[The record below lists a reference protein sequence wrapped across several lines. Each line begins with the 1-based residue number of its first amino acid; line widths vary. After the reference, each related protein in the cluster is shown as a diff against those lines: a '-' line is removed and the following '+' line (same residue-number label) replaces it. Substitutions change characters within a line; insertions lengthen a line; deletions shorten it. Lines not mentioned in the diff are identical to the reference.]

1 MGHGKPTS
9 TIFVKVH
16 WAGQIILQKLVVLT
30 RKLVQYCQWKFSS
43 TKSVPAVISKYYHI
57 LFILCRRIPY
67 CLADLSSQAVLSVGK
82 LEKGNDAG
90 FKKIQVDGSAAIRH
104 WPIEK
109 LNLTL
114 VSSWKVSLVN

>member
-1 MGHGKPTS
+1 M
-9 TIFVKVH
+9 
-16 WAGQIILQKLVVLT
+16 

-90 FKKIQVDGSAAIRH
+90 FKKIQVDVLSCHTSLADREA
-104 WPIEK
+104 K
-109 LNLTL
+109 LDIGIVLEGIICELGEFATH
-114 VSSWKVSLVN
+114 VQTCGKTR